1 MIRKAT
7 KEDASRLAEIQIY
20 AKRYSYRSIF
30 QNDEVSFNEMQV
42 LKLALFYQRHPGS
55 IDNIYVFDDG
65 IVKGM
70 MQWNCE
76 SSERWELKELYVDP
90 FFQREGIGTSLIKNF
105 TESAKRRNA
114 YEAFLWVLEENSSAI
129 SFYEKQGY
137 MNTLTVLPIHTLAS
151 Q

>member
-20 AKRYSYRSIF
+20 AKRYSCRSIF

-42 LKLALFYQRHPGS
+42 LKFALFYQDHPDS

-70 MQWNCE
+70 MKWNCE
-76 SSERWELKELYVDP
+76 SSETWEL
-90 FFQREGIGTSLIKNF
+90 
-105 TESAKRRNA
+105 
-114 YEAFLWVLEENSSAI
+114 
-129 SFYEKQGY
+129 
-137 MNTLTVLPIHTLAS
+137 
-151 Q
+151 

>member
-7 KEDASRLAEIQIY
+7 KEDASRLAQIQIY

-42 LKLALFYQRHPGS
+42 LKLALFYQDHPDS

-70 MQWNCE
+70 MKWNCE
-76 SSERWELKELYVDP
+76 SSETWELKELYVDP
-90 FFQREGIGTSLIKNF
+90 FFQIEGIGTSLIKNF

>member
-90 FFQREGIGTSLIKNF
+90 FFQGEGIGTSLIKNF
-105 TESAKRRNA
+105 IESAKRRNA
-114 YEAFLWVLEENSSAI
+114 YETFL
-129 SFYEKQGY
+129 
-137 MNTLTVLPIHTLAS
+137 
-151 Q
+151 

>member
-42 LKLALFYQRHPGS
+42 LKLALFYQSHPGS

-70 MQWNCE
+70 MQWNC
-76 SSERWELKELYVDP
+76 
-90 FFQREGIGTSLIKNF
+90 
-105 TESAKRRNA
+105 
-114 YEAFLWVLEENSSAI
+114 
-129 SFYEKQGY
+129 
-137 MNTLTVLPIHTLAS
+137 
-151 Q
+151 